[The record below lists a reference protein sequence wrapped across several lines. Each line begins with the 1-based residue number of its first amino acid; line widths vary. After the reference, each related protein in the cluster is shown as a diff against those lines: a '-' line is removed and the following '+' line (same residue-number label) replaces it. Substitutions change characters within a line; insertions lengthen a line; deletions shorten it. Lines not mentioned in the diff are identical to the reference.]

1 MSEMSEQKTSD
12 QIDQTDPQTTLTEN
26 VQETDIDS
34 FNRIN
39 AKENQECKINLYNMY
54 HIIILIESKFN
65 FLS

>member
-39 AKENQECKINLYNMY
+39 AEENQECKINLYNMY